1 MIENLEL
8 QMQNNVIMN
17 INKKYKFNELVD
29 VIEFEELLKSLYKAT
44 GIPNA
49 LVGVDGE
56 IISQTGWIDACSLF
70 HRVNKQSNLQCQKS
84 NNNLIKSVSNGKG
97 ICTLCGNGLFDYAT
111 PILLEGE
118 VLATLFLGQVLMET
132 PNMEFF
138 KKQAQKFNYDE
149 NKYLEAIN
157 SIPIVTKEEIES
169 TMDCVVKMAQM
180 LIKTSLSKLR
190 EISLEKDLH
199 QSNQKKIQLKDIL
212 DFSPVAISWANLDG
226 NIEYINHKFTELFG
240 YILEDIPNIETWYK
254 KAYSDLKYQKNEIK
268 SWHEEILLAG
278 KENKPIPLSQREV
291 SIICKDGSE
300 RRVLVYLSWLGD
312 KCLANFNDITAHWK
326 SELRNRAHD
335 SMLEMVA
342 KDSSLSDILNT
353 IVKNIELEDSTS
365 LCSVLLIDKD
375 EKHLFIGAS
384 PSLPDFYN
392 KAING
397 TKIGLGIGSC
407 GSAAFLSERV
417 IADDIINHEFWQP
430 YKGLA
435 QKAGLAACWS
445 EPIISSTGKV
455 LGTFAIYHKKPASPN
470 SSDIERISFAAN
482 LAAIA
487 IENRNARN
495 ELEHRAYSD
504 YLTDLANRR
513 YFIEQAELELLRC
526 NRYESELSLIMLDID
541 FFKKINDTYG
551 HNVGD
556 LVLQKIAEVSRII
569 LRDID
574 TIGRIGGEEFAI
586 LLPETT
592 LADAIIVAERLRV
605 EISNT
610 SVILEKGEVTFT
622 SSFGVVSANKS
633 NIDELL
639 IRADKAL
646 YKAKA
651 SGRNKV
657 CTFNE

>member
-1 MIENLEL
+1 
-8 QMQNNVIMN
+8 MQYN
-17 INKKYKFNELVD
+17 FSDLVD
-29 VIEFEELLKSLYKAT
+29 VIEFEELLQSVYKAT

-49 LVGVDGE
+49 LVGMDGE
-56 IISQTGWIDACSLF
+56 IISQTGWIDDCSLF
-70 HRVNKQSNLQCQKS
+70 HRLNKQSNSQCQES
-84 NNNLIKSVSNGKG
+84 NISLIKSVSNGK
-97 ICTLCGNGLFDYAT
+97 ITRDLCKNGLFEYAT
-111 PILLEGE
+111 PIVVEGE
-118 VLATLFLGQVLMET
+118 VLATLFLGQVLNEA

-149 NKYLEAIN
+149 IKYLKAI
-157 SIPIVTKEEIES
+157 SSVPIVTKEQMES
-169 TMDCVVKMAQM
+169 TTDCIIKMAQM
-180 LIKTSLSKLR
+180 LVKTSLSKLR
-190 EISLEKDLH
+190 EITLEDNLH
-199 QSNQKKIQLKDIL
+199 QSNQEKIQLNEIL
-212 DFSPVAISWANLDG
+212 DFSPIAISWSDIDG

-254 KAYSDLKYQKNEIK
+254 KAYSDLKYQKGEIK
-268 SWHEEILLAG
+268 SWHNEILSVG
-278 KENKPIPLSQREV
+278 KKNGPVPILEKEV
-291 SIICKDGSE
+291 SITCKDGSE
-300 RRVLVYLSWLGD
+300 RQVLVYISWLGE

-335 SMLEMVA
+335 SMLKMVA

-365 LCSVLLIDKD
+365 LCSILLLAKD

-392 KAING
+392 NAING
-397 TKIGLGIGSC
+397 TQIGIGIGSC
-407 GSAAFLSERV
+407 GSAAFLAKRV
-417 IADDIINHEFWQP
+417 IAEDIVNHEYWQP

-455 LGTFAIYHKKPASPN
+455 LGTFAIYHKTPASPTL
-470 SSDIERISFAAN
+470 SDIERITFAAN

-526 NRYESELSLIMLDID
+526 ERYEGELSLIMLDID

-551 HNVGD
+551 HNIGD
-556 LVLQKIAEVSRII
+556 LVLQKIADLSRTI

-574 TIGRIGGEEFAI
+574 IIGRIGGEEFAI
-586 LLPETT
+586 LLPETNIE
-592 LADAIIVAERLRV
+592 DAIIVAERLRV
-605 EISNT
+605 EISNA
-610 SVILEKGEVTFT
+610 SVILENAEVTFT
-622 SSFGVVSANKS
+622 SSFGVVSASKS

-639 IRADKAL
+639 IKADKAL
-646 YKAKA
+646 YKAKE

-657 CTFNE
+657 CTFSE